1 MANSGRPKKD
11 DCNNIIKVSVNDETA
26 SMLDTAASLTGKS
39 KSDILRELIP
49 LVSSRT
55 FEDMISS
62 TNMELLQQYS
72 EDCWRTLHTEGCIFE
87 TAYFSDKMPA
97 FISTMEYLVYVKYPT
112 FKIEILN
119 EQNPFSPT
127 NQDTLEQ
134 LLKDITNRSLVSAN
148 RTEALASGTQ
158 LVRMRF
164 PYVNEVTC
172 LELTLEDNIKCKD
185 KIVAIL
191 SKNGY
196 RTSVYPA
203 YCLRPANIEFLENKK
218 YFKVLED

>member
-97 FISTMEYLVYVKYPT
+97 FISTMEHLVYVKYPT

-119 EQNPFSPT
+119 EQKPIFS
-127 NQDTLEQ
+127 NQPRHFRAASKRHHKQISCLRQ
-134 LLKDITNRSLVSAN
+134 QNRSASIRHTVS
-148 RTEALASGTQ
+148 SH
-158 LVRMRF
+158 
-164 PYVNEVTC
+164 EVS
-172 LELTLEDNIKCKD
+172 I
-185 KIVAIL
+185 
-191 SKNGY
+191 
-196 RTSVYPA
+196 RQ
-203 YCLRPANIEFLENKK
+203 
-218 YFKVLED
+218 

>member
-72 EDCWRTLHTEGCIFE
+72 KTAGGRCIQRAVFLKQRTFQTKASFHLNYGTPGICE
-87 TAYFSDKMPA
+87 
-97 FISTMEYLVYVKYPT
+97 ISY
-112 FKIEILN
+112 I
-119 EQNPFSPT
+119 
-127 NQDTLEQ
+127 
-134 LLKDITNRSLVSAN
+134 
-148 RTEALASGTQ
+148 
-158 LVRMRF
+158 
-164 PYVNEVTC
+164 
-172 LELTLEDNIKCKD
+172 
-185 KIVAIL
+185 
-191 SKNGY
+191 
-196 RTSVYPA
+196 
-203 YCLRPANIEFLENKK
+203 
-218 YFKVLED
+218 